1 METIIYGLECIKN
14 GKVYVGCTSAK
25 LGKRLREHRCL
36 LRAGKHS
43 EPELQKDF
51 LKYGELFFQMRPFNV
66 IKESIDVK
74 TKRSLEKY
82 WMDHYAIRGLL
93 YNTRRISFEPPPGAQ
108 AKAAASR
115 VANGY
120 VQTEES
126 KLKRRMAQLG
136 KPKNH
141 GWKISATK
149 QANKLAKNK

>member
-14 GKVYVGCTSAK
+14 GKMYVGCTSSK
-25 LGKRLREHRCL
+25 WGKRLREHRCL

-51 LKYGELFFQMRPFNV
+51 AQYGENSFQMLPLQV
-66 IKESIDVK
+66 VKEEIDVS
-74 TKRSLEKY
+74 TKRFLEKY
-82 WMDHYAIRGLL
+82 WMDHYEERGLL
-93 YNTRRISFEPPPGAQ
+93 YNSRKISFEPPKGAPAAA
-108 AKAAASR
+108 AKAR

-120 VQTEES
+120 KQTEES
-126 KLKRRMAQLG
+126 KLKRRLAQLG

-149 QANKLAKNK
+149 QAQKLAKNK